1 MDLSIIIE
9 SLPALL
15 HATLMTIFLA
25 VVSILIALV
34 LGFFTALARISNL
47 KPLAKLAAFYV
58 SIFRG
63 TPLLVQVFVIYYG
76 LPQIGIEMEPIPS
89 GILALSLNAG
99 AYLSESFRAS
109 ILSIDKGQ
117 MEASVSL
124 GMTYGQALK
133 RIILPQSLRIAIPTM
148 SNTFIILIKDT
159 SLISVIT
166 VTELL
171 QMSSLLI
178 AKTFEPLTIYLLAA
192 VLYWIIIA
200 FFSNL
205 LDKLEKRSSQHITLG
220 N

>member
-1 MDLSIIIE
+1 VDFSLIIE

-15 HATLMTIFLA
+15 NATLMTIFLA
-25 VVSILIALV
+25 VVSIIIALI
-34 LGFFTALARISNL
+34 LGFFTALARISNI
-47 KPLAKLAAFYV
+47 KLLVKIAAIYV

-76 LPQIGIEMEPIPS
+76 LPQIHIEMDPIPS

-124 GMTYGQALK
+124 GMTYSQALR
-133 RIILPQSLRIAIPTM
+133 RIILPQSLRIAIPTL
-148 SNTFIILIKDT
+148 SNTFIVLIKDT

-178 AKTFEPLTIYLLAA
+178 AKTFEPLTIYLIAA
-192 VLYWIIIA
+192 AIYWILIA
-200 FFSNL
+200 FFTSL
-205 LDKLEKRSSQHITLG
+205 LSKIEKRASQHLSL
-220 N
+220 

>member
-1 MDLSIIIE
+1 MDFSLVIE

-15 HATLMTIFLA
+15 NATLMTIFLA
-25 VVSILIALV
+25 AVSILIALI
-34 LGFFTALARISNL
+34 LGFFTALARISNI
-47 KPLAKLAAFYV
+47 KPLGKLAAVYV

-76 LPQIGIEMEPIPS
+76 LPQINITMDPIPS

-99 AYLSESFRAS
+99 SYLSESFRAS

-124 GMTYGQALK
+124 GMTYGQALR
-133 RIILPQSLRIAIPTM
+133 RIILPQSLRIAIPTL
-148 SNTFIILIKDT
+148 SNTFIVLIKDT

-192 VLYWIIIA
+192 ALYWILIT
-200 FFSNL
+200 FFSTL
-205 LDKLEKRSSQHITLG
+205 LDKLEKRASQHLTL
-220 N
+220 

>member
-1 MDLSIIIE
+1 MDFSIIIE

-15 HATLMTIFLA
+15 NATLMTIFLA

-34 LGFFTALARISNL
+34 LGFFTALARISSL
-47 KPLAKLAAFYV
+47 KPLVKLAAFYV

-124 GMTYGQALK
+124 GMTYGQALR

-205 LDKLEKRSSQHITLG
+205 LDKLEKRTSQHITLG